1 MRGPKYYITPDLYH
15 QHRVIL
21 GIDILRYT
29 NNLTNKSLSKPRNQ
43 HFKTKQ
49 KALDS
54 FLRADLFARIGRT
67 VGAPA
72 FLDPL

>member
-1 MRGPKYYITPDLYH
+1 MRGAKYYIIQNLYH

-21 GIDILRYT
+21 GIDRLRYT
-29 NNLTNKSLSKPRNQ
+29 NNLTSKSLYKLRNQ
-43 HFKTKQ
+43 AFKTKQ